1 MVSSKDL
8 TDVQAEEGVESRDH
22 KANEEGKKWAELMKS
37 VFTEDVCVCRNCG
50 GGGCNYGQC

>member
-22 KANEEGKKWAELMKS
+22 KANEEGKKWEEQIGA
-37 VFTEDVCVCRNCG
+37 VG
-50 GGGCNYGQC
+50 